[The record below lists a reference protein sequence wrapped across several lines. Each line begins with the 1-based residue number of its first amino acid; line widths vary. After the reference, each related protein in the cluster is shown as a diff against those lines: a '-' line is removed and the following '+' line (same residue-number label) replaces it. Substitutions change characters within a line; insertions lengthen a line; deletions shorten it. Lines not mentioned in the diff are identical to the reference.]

1 MLLMPFFF
9 LKFFSGEVSPLELIQ
24 RPKQELIK
32 RSAPNLPHFML
43 IGEKDLSMSKLCVYN
58 SDSEIPGSPSNV
70 PKMFENEYIQNI
82 FLFLIW
88 GSVNWQIWNWMHTEV
103 YMTVQD
109 VKLVNILCF
118 CLYFCYK
125 DLQTLS
131 QGVEW
136 LKSDLLQIVD

>member
-1 MLLMPFFF
+1 
-9 LKFFSGEVSPLELIQ
+9 
-24 RPKQELIK
+24 
-32 RSAPNLPHFML
+32 
-43 IGEKDLSMSKLCVYN
+43 
-58 SDSEIPGSPSNV
+58 
-70 PKMFENEYIQNI
+70 
-82 FLFLIW
+82 
-88 GSVNWQIWNWMHTEV
+88 MHTEV